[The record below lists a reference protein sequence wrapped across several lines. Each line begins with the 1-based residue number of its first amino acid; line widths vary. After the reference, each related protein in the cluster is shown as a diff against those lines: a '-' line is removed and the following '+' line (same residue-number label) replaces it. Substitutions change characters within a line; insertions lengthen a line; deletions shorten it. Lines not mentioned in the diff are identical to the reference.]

1 MSRQIQILFCIF
13 AAGLLA
19 ESIALTQ
26 TTSVLQSAQPAQAGA
41 QLQQSQA
48 AQSPYSEE
56 MDNLNKLAIDLKH
69 EVDKSTK
76 DQLSL
81 SVVRK
86 ADAVEKLAHSL
97 RQRIQSEGGVQ

>member
-1 MSRQIQILFCIF
+1 MRRERQILFCVF

-19 ESIALTQ
+19 ASIALTQ
-26 TTSVLQSAQPAQAGA
+26 TTSTPQSAQPMQSSV
-41 QLQQSQA
+41 QLQQMQA
-48 AQSPYSEE
+48 AQSPYFED

-86 ADAVEKLAHSL
+86 ADAVEKLAHTL
-97 RQRIQSEGGVQ
+97 KQRIQSGGGVQ